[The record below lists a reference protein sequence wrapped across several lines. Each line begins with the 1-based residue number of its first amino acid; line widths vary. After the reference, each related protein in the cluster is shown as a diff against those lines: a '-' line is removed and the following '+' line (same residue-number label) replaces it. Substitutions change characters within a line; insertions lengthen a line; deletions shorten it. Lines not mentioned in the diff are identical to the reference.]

1 MSLAAQAFLKRHH
14 LPSSY
19 LETAKRWFEPL
30 LQQFSDQYQPN
41 NVPMILGINGS
52 QGSGKSTLADYLCSI
67 ITERHAIT
75 AVSLSMDDFYLTRAE
90 REHLAQ
96 TIHPLLR
103 TRGVPGTHDVSLAI
117 KTIQQLRAGLA
128 TEIPRF
134 DKSID
139 DRVTGSQVDKVSG
152 PVGLIVFEGWCL
164 GALPQTQAELEDPI
178 NDLERLEDDK
188 GIWRQYINRALATD
202 YRELFTLIDQTIM
215 LRAPS
220 FDAIFQWRW
229 QQEMKMIERLQDSD
243 KSGVMTE
250 EQVLRFIQY
259 FQRITE
265 HSLEEMPRRSQH
277 LFQLEADRQIS
288 DYQQPKAQC

>member
-1 MSLAAQAFLKRHH
+1 MSLAAQAFLKRNH

-30 LQQFSDQYQPN
+30 LQQFSNQYQPN

-117 KTIQQLRAGLA
+117 KTIEQLRAGLD

-220 FDAIFQWRW
+220 FDTIFQWRW

-243 KSGVMTE
+243 RSGVMTE

>member
-30 LQQFSDQYQPN
+30 LQQFSNQHQPN

-117 KTIQQLRAGLA
+117 KTIEQLRAGLD

-243 KSGVMTE
+243 RSGVMTE

-288 DYQQPKAQC
+288 DYQQPKAQR